1 MMKRFFIS
9 YAWTSVAGTGF
20 GNSTASPEKGEKL
33 TVKDIRSIESDVAS
47 RMPPNSKVAIISIV
61 EIAAE

>member
-1 MMKRFFIS
+1 MTKRFFIS

-20 GNSTASPEKGEKL
+20 GNCTASPEKGEKL
-33 TVKDIRSIESDVAS
+33 TVEDIKAIESDVAA
-47 RMPPNSKVAIISIV
+47 RMPPNSKVAILTIV

>member
-1 MMKRFFIS
+1 MKRFFIS

-20 GNSTASPEKGEKL
+20 GNCTASPEKGEKL

>member
-9 YAWTSVAGTGF
+9 YAWISVAGTGF
-20 GNSTASPEKGEKL
+20 GNCTASPEKGEKL
-33 TVKDIRSIESDVAS
+33 TVEDIQAIESDIAS
-47 RMPPNSKVAIISIV
+47 RMPPNSRVAIIAIV

>member
-1 MMKRFFIS
+1 MKRFFIS
-9 YAWTSVAGTGF
+9 YVWASVAGTGF
-20 GNSTASPEKGEKL
+20 GNCTASPEKGEKL

-61 EIAAE
+61 EIATE

>member
-20 GNSTASPEKGEKL
+20 GNCTASPEKGEKL